1 MMHGMRQPFIA
12 AMTVLFLLRCGPSP
26 ADGEEPC
33 RWGYLVHSSAAGGGY
48 LEKALPGYTVV
59 SLTGFRLESPGTI
72 TPVRRD
78 ILRRLTFLSKR
89 HGFAIYPLIS
99 FSSTARG
106 RGILAS
112 EESREL
118 AARTI
123 SNLAHAEGFP
133 GVHLDFEYLPPED
146 ADRLALLLTRIR
158 MRYKGRITMAIFP
171 QVDFPEKW
179 SRFHDLRKIGHL
191 IDEAVI
197 MCYDYHGPHSEAG
210 PVTDLAWAEDNIRH
224 CLKFMKPEQVWLG
237 IPAYGYLWCG
247 GKPEAISAKRGAPL
261 ARARGATRDPS
272 GTLFAHFNRGGS
284 TCRLYISDA
293 TTRSLLTDLARRYRL
308 RGTALWRIG
317 FDD

>member
-26 ADGEEPC
+26 AEGGKPS
-33 RWGYLVHSSAAGGGY
+33 RWGYLVHSSATGGGY
-48 LEKALPGYTVV
+48 LERALPGYAVV
-59 SLTGFRLESPGTI
+59 SPTGFRLESPGTI
-72 TPVRRD
+72 TPVSPD
-78 ILRRLTFLSKR
+78 LLQRLTSLSKR
-89 HGFAIYPLIS
+89 HGFALYPLIS
-99 FSSTARG
+99 FTSAGSG
-106 RGILAS
+106 RRILES
-112 EESREL
+112 EESRER
-118 AARTI
+118 AAITI

-146 ADRLALLLTRIR
+146 ADRLALLLNRIR
-158 MRYKGRITMAIFP
+158 MHYRGRITMAIFP
-171 QVDFPEKW
+171 QVNFPEKW
-179 SRFHDLRKIGHL
+179 SRFHDLEKIGHL

-210 PVTDLAWAEDNIRH
+210 PVTDLTWAEENIRY
-224 CLKFMKPEQVWLG
+224 CLRFMKPEQIWLG

-247 GKPEAISAKRGAPL
+247 GRPVAISAKRGAPL

-272 GTLFAHFNRGGS
+272 GTLFARFNRGDS

-293 TTRSLLTDLARRYRL
+293 TTRALLTDLARRYRL
-308 RGTALWRIG
+308 KGTALWRIG

>member
-1 MMHGMRQPFIA
+1 MMHGMRQSFIA
-12 AMTVLFLLRCGPSP
+12 AMAVLFLLRCGHSSAELDEPS
-26 ADGEEPC
+26 
-33 RWGYLVHSSAAGGGY
+33 RWGYMVDSPAIAWDM
-48 LEKALPGYTVV
+48 EKALHGYAVV

-78 ILRRLTFLSKR
+78 LLRHIISLSKR
-89 HGFAIYPLIS
+89 HGFALYPLIS
-99 FSSTARG
+99 FTSADRG
-106 RGILAS
+106 RRILAS
-112 EESREL
+112 EESRERAAMAISKL
-118 AARTI
+118 AQDG
-123 SNLAHAEGFP
+123 GFP

-146 ADRLALLLTRIR
+146 ADRLALFLARLR
-158 MRYKGRITMAIFP
+158 MHHKGRITMAVFP

-179 SRFHDLRKIGHL
+179 SRFHDLGKIGHL
-191 IDEAVI
+191 LDEAVI

-210 PVTDLAWAEDNIRH
+210 PVTDLTWAEENIRH
-224 CLKFMKPEQVWLG
+224 CLRFMKPEQIWLG

-247 GKPEAISAKRGAPL
+247 GRPVAISAKRGAPL

-272 GTLFAHFNRGGS
+272 GNLYARFSRGES
-284 TCRLYISDA
+284 TCRLYVSDA

>member
-1 MMHGMRQPFIA
+1 
-12 AMTVLFLLRCGPSP
+12 MTVLFLLRCGPSP
-26 ADGEEPC
+26 AEGEKPS
-33 RWGYLVHSSAAGGGY
+33 RWGYLVYSSATGGRY
-48 LEKALPGYTVV
+48 LEKALPGYAVV
-59 SLTGFRLESPGTI
+59 SPTGFRLESPVTI
-72 TPVRRD
+72 TPVSPD
-78 ILRRLTFLSKR
+78 LLQRLTSLSKR

-112 EESREL
+112 EESREK

-123 SNLAHAEGFP
+123 SDLAHSGGFP

-146 ADRLALLLTRIR
+146 AERLALLLKRIR
-158 MRYKGRITMAIFP
+158 MHYRGRITMAIFP

-179 SRFHDLRKIGHL
+179 SRFHDLSKIGNL

-197 MCYDYHGPHSEAG
+197 MCYDYHGPHGSPG
-210 PVTDLAWAEDNIRH
+210 PVTDISWAEENIRH
-224 CLKFMKPEQVWLG
+224 CLRFMKPEQVWLG

-272 GTLFAHFNRGGS
+272 GTLSALLRRGNR
-284 TCRLYISDA
+284 TCRLYVADA
-293 TTRSLLTDLARRYRL
+293 TTRSLLADLARRYRL
-308 RGTALWRIG
+308 KGTALWRIG
-317 FDD
+317 FED